1 MPTHQELMLETISM
15 EYHTFRQDQVLTH
28 KQLNDLISYFEDQDR
43 LTRTCLMGVG
53 LVCGLGI
60 SYNPAE
66 PSVTVGKGCGVTT
79 DGDLLVMDNSLF
91 RHFREY
97 TNRRKGTNEPIY
109 DPFFPVPD
117 GNTQMKLWE
126 LVKPDAQG
134 NLQADANPLSTFNS
148 ITSTQL
154 DDQVALLYLEYFLQD
169 PDKCTAIDCDNQ
181 GPHQISKLR
190 VLLLSRSDMD
200 KVINRD
206 PQSEIIADSIYAKY
220 NGAASQYFNLPS
232 LKAKRV
238 ILNTVNTTGISAL
251 ANSYTGIVQAE
262 GAALIDA
269 IKKLYTAFGLII
281 DPNGKTNLNQLL
293 QTFQQGLAVK
303 PKVHQVQYFYDYY
316 KDIIVCYSE
325 LRDLLFRSF
334 YECCPDKYAF
344 PKHIMLG
351 ELKISNTQPPP
362 YRHDFYPSPIMA
374 DHKERLGNCRSMWVR
389 IQNLMLSFHVP
400 EQPSAVKITPSS
412 DYDRKLE
419 NRALPFYY
427 KGAADIVKTWNYK
440 LNRRGASA
448 SVPGYNAPLYAA
460 GNDAVL
466 NPLNYDIDQNNFF
479 RIEGHL
485 GKQLSEAMTAIDKI
499 RNDKSVPFDLVA
511 VRLNKGGKL
520 SDINPDDFDC
530 QFEDLSA
537 VLKAWLVE
545 QNCLYAAITKFFS
558 GFTTHKDAG
567 FHVRTDDFKTSVP
580 VTMMNVMPFVLMR
593 TGAFPQAEATAVTA
607 QPAAIGIKDAAAEKP
622 ICKTIYSV
630 DTTIAD
636 NLEIAT
642 GALGVHF
649 AEAVAQPAFNAD
661 AMIADIKYRTA
672 SDPNL
677 ATLTPDEKEIAY
689 EIPIILIANAY
700 EISSLK
706 PFRVNEISTDIL
718 EKYMLRMERL
728 CAYVKKLRGRIE
740 TIFNNV
746 NYTRRGYEAYYLFQI
761 QQLIANCC
769 AAEKLQSL
777 LEEIDRRKKKIL
789 DSLLFANYAKQH
801 SGLEHKAGVHR
812 GGTFVLVYA
821 QEIRTTRGQVIL
833 KEGADVR
840 TMEFDS
846 KALSISVYKDIDS
859 FAYYLVTNQGKIA
872 FDEEVEKY
880 MILHGLKPGSLAEQ
894 QFNRELAAKIK
905 EVCARLGRE
914 DDASVAA
921 NVVIADFCLPYLC
934 CSDCPPITFIMP
946 KQQYNLALPKAVAC
960 NDEEL
965 LEFRKEPASG
975 TVKASAGF
983 ENTVTNN
990 QDGRSFFNPK
1000 LVTEENF
1007 GKEISFSIDDQV
1019 TDCRIKVVKH
1029 PKAAFTF
1036 TIKEETDTVI
1046 TVVFTNTSDDDTG
1059 AAYVYEWNFSDG
1071 RPPQKVDDKNEIT
1084 ITYKKA
1090 FLDQLGLNGFIPV
1103 TLVAA
1108 NGPCTDK
1115 FESKVPYK
1123 KVVPVSLSL
1132 QKEVICNDA
1141 QPIPF
1146 TVQPADGEVSSP
1158 TEPGSVVKINDIQ
1171 HFNPAN
1177 VTTLGQVINFTVNG
1191 KATTCK
1197 ITVLPHPKAS
1207 FTTQTGTSPATNV
1220 MLVTFTNTTQQQAG
1234 QTLKYVWKFSDGT
1247 TKTTTDLQPFTQ
1259 SFNVDVLKNMGQAEL
1274 TVTMEASNIA
1284 CADVTEGKVQFPNP
1298 EPATCSDVVVEN
1310 INQDLAVFSS
1320 TKMKDYL
1327 LALKAN
1333 NPTVFQQV
1341 SPIVTEVV
1349 KLLEDARAAV
1359 PTFNDS
1365 GVQSSFLRKIAA
1377 LLEKLYTSQF
1387 DKDINANIIT
1397 PAIRALLR
1405 LAHNIVRCVK
1415 ELSGAVKEILMNAI
1429 IERFISLSSDISQKF
1444 EKLNTGN
1451 VMNNFLDTWL
1461 NTTKLQDEQIKDYV
1475 KRLEEAIADNFIP

>member
-1 MPTHQELMLETISM
+1 MATHQELMLETISM
-15 EYHTFRQDQVLTH
+15 EYHAFRQDQVLTH

-43 LTRTCLMGVG
+43 LTRTCLIGVG

-60 SYNPAE
+60 SYNPAN
-66 PSVTVGKGCGVTT
+66 PSVTVGKGCAVTT
-79 DGDLLVMDNSLF
+79 DGDLLVMDTSIF
-91 RHFREY
+91 KHFREY

-126 LVKPDAQG
+126 LVIPDAQG
-134 NLQADANPLSTFNS
+134 NLPADANPLNTFNTV
-148 ITSTQL
+148 TSTQL

-190 VLLLSRSDMD
+190 VLLLSKADMD

-206 PQSEIIADSIYAKY
+206 PQSEIIADSIYGKY
-220 NGAASQYFNLPS
+220 NGTASQYFNLPT

-238 ILNTVNTTGISAL
+238 ILNTVNTAGISAL

-262 GAALIDA
+262 GAVLIDA
-269 IKKLYTAFGLII
+269 IKKLYTAFGPVI
-281 DPNGKTNLNQLL
+281 DPSGKTNLNQLL
-293 QTFQQGLAVK
+293 QNFQQGLAVK

-316 KDIIVCYSE
+316 KDIIICYSE

-351 ELKISNTQPPP
+351 ELKLSNTQPLP
-362 YRHDFYPSPIMA
+362 YRHEFYPSPIMA
-374 DHKERLGNCRSMWVR
+374 DHKEKLGNCRSMWVR
-389 IQNLMLSFHVP
+389 IQNLMLSFDVP
-400 EQPSAVKITPSS
+400 AQPSAVKITPSS

-419 NRALPFYY
+419 DRALPFYY

-440 LNRRGASA
+440 LSRRGVST
-448 SVPGYNAPLYAA
+448 SVPGYHASLYAA
-460 GNDAVL
+460 GNDTVL

-485 GKQLSEAMTAIDKI
+485 GKQLTEAMTAIDKI
-499 RNDKSVPFDLVA
+499 RYDKSIPFDLVA
-511 VRLNKGGKL
+511 VRLNKSGKL

-558 GFTTHKDAG
+558 GFTTQKNAG
-567 FHVRTDDFKTSVP
+567 FHVRADDFKTSMP

-593 TGAFPQAEATAVTA
+593 SASFPQAEATAVTGP
-607 QPAAIGIKDAAAEKP
+607 PAAIGIKEDVSLKP
-622 ICKTIYSV
+622 ICKTIYTV

-636 NLEIAT
+636 NLEKAT
-642 GALGVHF
+642 GTLGVHF
-649 AEAVAQPAFNAD
+649 AEAVKQPAISAD
-661 AMIADIKYRTA
+661 AMVAEIKYRTA

-677 ATLTPDEKEIAY
+677 ETLTADEKEIAY
-689 EIPIILIANAY
+689 EIPTILIANAY

-706 PFRVNEISTDIL
+706 PFRVNEISTDML
-718 EKYMLRMERL
+718 EKYILRMERL
-728 CAYVKKLRGRIE
+728 CAYVKKLRGRTE

-746 NYTRRGYEAYYLFQI
+746 NYTRRGYESYYLFLI

-789 DSLLFANYAKQH
+789 DGLLFANYAKKH

-821 QEIRTTRGQVIL
+821 QELRTTTGQLIL
-833 KEGADVR
+833 KDSTDLR
-840 TMEFDS
+840 TMEFEAVS
-846 KALSISVYKDIDS
+846 TSVYKDLDS
-859 FAYYLVTNQGKIA
+859 FSYYLVTNQGKIA

-880 MILHGLKPGSLAEQ
+880 RALHGIKPGSLAEQ
-894 QFNRELAAKIK
+894 QFNRQLAAKIK

-921 NVVIADFCLPYLC
+921 NIVIADFCLPYLC
-934 CSDCPPITFIMP
+934 CSDCPPMTFIMP
-946 KQQYNLALPKAVAC
+946 KQQYNLALPKAAAC

-965 LEFRKEPASG
+965 LEFRKEPAAG

-1000 LVTEENF
+1000 LVPEADF
-1007 GKEISFSIDDQV
+1007 GKEISFTIDDQV
-1019 TDCRIKVVKH
+1019 TDCRITVLKH
-1029 PKAAFTF
+1029 PKAEFTY
-1036 TIKEETDTVI
+1036 TIKEENDAAI
-1046 TVVFTNTSDDDTG
+1046 AVVFTNTSDDATG

-1071 RPPQKVDDKNEIT
+1071 RQPQKVDDKNEIT
-1084 ITYKKA
+1084 ITYKKE
-1090 FLDQLGLNGFIPV
+1090 FLDRLGLNGFIPV
-1103 TLVAA
+1103 TLAAA
-1108 NGPCTDK
+1108 NGPCIDK
-1115 FESKVPYK
+1115 FEAKVPYI

-1132 QKEVICNDA
+1132 PKEVICNDA

-1146 TVQPADGEVSSP
+1146 TVQPADGQVTSP
-1158 TEPGSVVKINDIQ
+1158 TEPGSVVKINEIQ

-1177 VTTLGQVINFTVNG
+1177 VSTLGQVINFTVNG

-1197 ITVLPHPKAS
+1197 IIVLPHPKAS
-1207 FTTQTGTSPATNV
+1207 FTAQTGTSTAANV
-1220 MLVTFTNTTQQQAG
+1220 MSVTVTNTTQQQAG
-1234 QTLKYVWKFSDGT
+1234 QTFKYVWKFSDGT
-1247 TKTTTDLQPFTQ
+1247 TKTTTDLQPFKQ
-1259 SFNVDVLKNMGQAEL
+1259 SFNVDVLKNMGQTEL
-1274 TVTMEASNIA
+1274 TVTMETSNMA
-1284 CADVTEGKVQFPNP
+1284 CSDATEIKVQFPNP
-1298 EPATCSDVVVEN
+1298 EPATCSDVVIEN
-1310 INQDLAVFSS
+1310 INQDLAIFAS
-1320 TKMKDYL
+1320 TQMKDYL
-1327 LALKAN
+1327 QTLKAN
-1333 NPTVFQQV
+1333 NPTIFQQV

-1349 KLLEDARAAV
+1349 KFLEDARAAV
-1359 PTFNDS
+1359 ATFNDS
-1365 GVQSSFLRKIAA
+1365 NVQASFLKKTAS
-1377 LLEKLYTSQF
+1377 LLEKLYASQF
-1387 DKDINANIIT
+1387 TKDVNENVIT
-1397 PAIRALLR
+1397 PAVRALLR

-1415 ELSGAVKEILMNAI
+1415 ELSGTVKEILMNSI
-1429 IERFISLSSDISQKF
+1429 IEKFISLVPNISQKMG
-1444 EKLNTGN
+1444 ELNTDK

-1461 NTTKLQDEQIKDYV
+1461 NTTQLQDQQVKEYV
-1475 KRLEEAIADNFIP
+1475 KRLDEAIANNFMP